1 MSFLKKV
8 LDGGNIQEKGN
19 MVYGTYK
26 GYYVTVQQSK
36 NVNGYYIS
44 INYSKEGDENF
55 WQDFRYRM
63 NDCLTKLQQ
72 QEKKLTNFFVKEHFI
87 EISVAGGGFA
97 KKVTARMKTIIDSV
111 IEQLQ
116 REGCTTGCRICG
128 SNMGVT
134 PYNINGT
141 AMHLCANCKTE
152 AGNEFEADRQQRLSN
167 KSHVIPGIIGA
178 LLGSLVGV
186 ILWVVIYELG
196 YIAGIAGAVMVIM
209 AMKGYE
215 KFGGSLDTKGIVLSC
230 LISIGMIF
238 ISNKVAWSLEAY
250 LAFSG
255 EGYGTS
261 FFDIYRYLFD
271 LLEELNLMGDFY
283 ADLAIGYF
291 LFLLAGAGTIVNA
304 LRAARGRY
312 TMRQL

>member
-1 MSFLKKV
+1 MGFYAKV

-19 MVYGTYK
+19 LAYGTYK
-26 GYYVTVQQSK
+26 GYYVTMQLSTQ
-36 NVNGYYIS
+36 VNGYYIS
-44 INYSKEGDENF
+44 INYNKERDENF

-63 NDCLTKLQQ
+63 NDCLAKLQQ
-72 QEKKLTNFFVKEHFI
+72 EEKKLTNFFVKEHYI
-87 EISVAGGGFA
+87 EISVANGGFA
-97 KKVTARMKTIIDSV
+97 KKVTERLRKIVDAV

-116 REGCTTGCRICG
+116 REGCTTGCRMCG

-152 AGNEFEADRQQRLSN
+152 AGNEFEADRQQRLAN
-167 KSHVIPGIIGA
+167 KSHVLPGLIGA

-186 ILWVVIYELG
+186 ALWVVIYRLG

-215 KFGGSLDTKGIVLSC
+215 KFGGSLDTKGILLSS
-230 LISIGMIF
+230 LISIVMIF
-238 ISNKVAWSLEAY
+238 ISNKIAWTLEAY
-250 LAFSG
+250 IAFSG
-255 EGYGTS
+255 EGYQAS
-261 FFDIYRYLFD
+261 FFELYRNLFPLLKELDITA
-271 LLEELNLMGDFY
+271 EFY
-283 ADLAIGYF
+283 GDLAIGYF

-312 TMRQL
+312 SMRQL